1 MPHLSFVNF
10 RLFWCSRRINEVKQ
24 LLLWLSLLQRI
35 PVIWK
40 RRRWAKPTGPAFGR
54 PTCAR
59 RPSAGGR
66 GAPKSGLPDLGSQT
80 CRNRQQ
86 PISVAPLPTLQA
98 IPTRPGT
105 AIGRLGSWSSRG
117 NHKGRPQREG
127 SPTAGNASFGACY
140 ANIAPSNGPALDR
153 SDVKPMPL
161 SIWPACCA
169 S

>member
-1 MPHLSFVNF
+1 MFEFEFKFATS
-10 RLFWCSRRINEVKQ
+10 
-24 LLLWLSLLQRI
+24 
-35 PVIWK
+35 
-40 RRRWAKPTGPAFGR
+40 TGR
-54 PTCAR
+54 E
-59 RPSAGGR
+59 
-66 GAPKSGLPDLGSQT
+66 APKSGLPDLGSQT

-127 SPTAGNASFGACY
+127 SPTAGNAGFGACY

-153 SDVKPMPL
+153 SQGCSTLFEEFHLGEGFDPSESGGV
-161 SIWPACCA
+161 SILGDGVGLIEAEDIVGEA
-169 S
+169 A